1 MPTVLEFV
9 DSVCTSPTLLGVSG
23 AKCVRRFS
31 QALPPVSN
39 LTGMYGVTNAGIGM
53 ALSNRWIVDHAF
65 GGTFWDWL
73 CTKDGQIQQSKV
85 ANLMINFMDGAA
97 AVSEPRPHSQALNAE
112 RYLHQNSFIRRP
124 DVRVG
129 APRAS
134 TTPATSTEAPGARLG
149 LPFGKAI
156 ATPSAPA
163 VKGSYRLI
171 AVSGAAG
178 DHAMAAWTSHDVR
191 FFDPNFGE
199 FHVPDAKRFPAW
211 FARFWQVSG
220 YADAPGTITV
230 QDYVPKAVPAR
241 TRARS

>member
-1 MPTVLEFV
+1 LPTVLEFV
-9 DSVCTSPTLLGVSG
+9 DSVCKSEALQGGT
-23 AKCVRRFS
+23 CVRRFS

-39 LTGMYGVTNAGIGM
+39 LSNMYGVTTAGIGM
-53 ALSNRWIVDHAF
+53 ALANRWIVDHAF
-65 GGTFWDWL
+65 GGSFWEWL

-97 AVSEPRPHSQALNAE
+97 ARTEPRPHSQALNAE

-124 DVRVG
+124 DLRVG
-129 APRAS
+129 APRP
-134 TTPATSTEAPGARLG
+134 TPAASATTESPGARLG

-156 ATPSAPA
+156 ATPSEPA
-163 VKGSYRLI
+163 LKGTYRL
-171 AVSGAAG
+171 VSVASPSG
-178 DHAMAAWTSHDVR
+178 DLAMAAWAGRDVR

-220 YADAPGTITV
+220 YAESAGALTV

-241 TRARS
+241 TRVRAQA